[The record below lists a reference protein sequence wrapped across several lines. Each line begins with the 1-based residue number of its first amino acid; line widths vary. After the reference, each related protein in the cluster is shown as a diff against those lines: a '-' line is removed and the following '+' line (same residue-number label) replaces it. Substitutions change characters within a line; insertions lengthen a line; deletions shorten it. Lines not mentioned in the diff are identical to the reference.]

1 MAQFGEYLGF
11 NLEAKEDLNSHQ
23 YKAVTC
29 DDGKI
34 ANNGAEASGILIN
47 KPKTGEGASVGNI
60 GEMPFVAGG
69 AVAADAKITVATSG
83 YLTAAG
89 SGDHIVGKNGQ
100 VAVTSGSIG
109 RGFFNFV
116 NPIYAFSSSFV
127 A

>member
-11 NLEAKEDLNSHQ
+11 NMQAKEDLNVNQ
-23 YKAVTC
+23 YFAVTC

-34 ANNGAEASGILIN
+34 ANNGAEASGILVN
-47 KPKTGEGASVGNI
+47 KPKSGEAASVAMI
-60 GEMPFVAGG
+60 GEMPFQAGG

-83 YLTAAG
+83 YCTAAG
-89 SGDHIVGKNGQ
+89 SGDHVVGKNGQ

-116 NPIYAFSSSFV
+116 NPIYAFSSSYV